1 MISLLFFVVLLQVLY
16 GKSTVLSETLE
27 PVEAVA
33 EMTDN
38 ISQLDLLVLFLFI
51 IGVIL
56 LLASVAR
63 KERNGSS
70 NPVKILTEESESAL
84 KRNTATDAGN
94 PLLYLK
100 HEISKYSWLNGKS
113 LTDGAHRGH
122 HIVDT
127 DPRLL

>member
-84 KRNTATDAGN
+84 KRNTATDATIFCERCGTKVEN
-94 PLLYLK
+94 AANSYC
-100 HEISKYSWLNGKS
+100 ENC
-113 LTDGAHRGH
+113 GAVLPNR
-122 HIVDT
+122 T
-127 DPRLL
+127 RT